1 MCQDISTEPVTSPP
15 EEQMDK
21 VIVNQEQLKESVG
34 QVVLIEGITQ
44 RMKAGASIRESAEI
58 DTFVIWK
65 SRVWICYR

>member
-1 MCQDISTEPVTSPP
+1 
-15 EEQMDK
+15 MDK

-65 SRVWICYR
+65 SRV